1 MVVLWAQ
8 PAWLLL
14 AQVTP
19 LIARSKPLSLSPQQ
33 SPRLVT
39 STRVICSGL
48 AIGVVTRHHGAFSS
62 AVCVQLDEPQL
73 GLVLPSM
80 ARVEYP
86 PLLVE
91 LCVVDAPV
99 IDTTDGD
106 GDAEGGG
113 QTPGGRSEGT
123 RDTSGGGEQ

>member
-1 MVVLWAQ
+1 M
-8 PAWLLL
+8 
-14 AQVTP
+14 
-19 LIARSKPLSLSPQQ
+19 SLVWQ
-33 SPRLVT
+33 SQLPRLVT

-80 ARVEYP
+80 ARVESP

-91 LCVVDAPV
+91 LCDVDAPV
-99 IDTTDGD
+99 IETTDVVSHGGRGD
-106 GDAEGGG
+106 GGGG
-113 QTPGGRSEGT
+113 GG
-123 RDTSGGGEQ
+123 GGGEK